1 MEDAATAEISRA
13 QIWQWIRHRA
23 KLEDGRTVDMA
34 LCRKLLDE
42 ELTKMCASRSN
53 GCYAAAAKLFSEL
66 IAAPAFP
73 EFLTMPAYDMI
84 TAAA

>member
-1 MEDAATAEISRA
+1 
-13 QIWQWIRHRA
+13 
-23 KLEDGRTVDMA
+23 MA

-53 GCYAAAAKLFSEL
+53 GCYAAAAKLFGEL

-73 EFLTMPAYDMI
+73 EFLTMPAYDLI